1 MTAGQRGVAV
11 VGLAGRFPGAGGV
24 EEFWANV
31 CGGVESIV
39 PLEEE
44 ELAAAG
50 VPPEVFGRSDYVRA
64 APRFEGAGL
73 FDAEFFGYTA
83 REAEV
88 MDPQH
93 RLFLE
98 TCWQALEDAG
108 YDAARFDGSVGV
120 FGGAGANRYLQHVLS
135 RADLVEMLGLT
146 QILVGNEVGFLASR
160 VAYKLDLTGPAVSMR
175 TACSTAL
182 VAVHTACRSLLD
194 HECDMALSGGVHVD
208 PEPDTGYL
216 YQDGSFLSPDGH
228 VRPFDAEARGTVFG
242 SGVGVVVLKRLEDAL
257 ADGDTI
263 HAVVKGSAIGND
275 GAVKVGFTAPSVAG
289 QARTITKAFA
299 VAGVEPEEIDY
310 IETHGT
316 GTLVGDPIEVQ
327 ALGRVFG
334 GRGRCAL
341 GSVKGNVGHL
351 DAAAGM
357 AGLIKT
363 VLAVEHGVLP
373 PTVNH
378 RRVNP
383 EVDLAGGRFR
393 VQTALEEWPRTGR
406 ARRAGV
412 SAFGFGGSNAHVV
425 VEQAPPGRV
434 ETGDARGVAALV
446 LSARSER
453 ALEEATDRLAAH
465 LRERRPEL
473 SDAAY
478 TLAVGRRVFP
488 YRRTVVGSDAEE
500 IARALE
506 ARDPAVVTTGH
517 TVRESAPVVFLFG
530 GQGSQHPGMAGG
542 LYRDEPV
549 FREAVDECARL
560 LEPLL
565 ETDIRDVLC
574 AEAED
579 RSVAARLEE
588 TRWAQPALFVV
599 QYALARLWQSWG
611 ITPGAV
617 IGHSL
622 GEWTAAC
629 VAGVFSLPDA
639 LALVA
644 LRGRLM
650 QEQAP
655 GGMLNTM
662 ADRSAVEG
670 VLPQGVALAAHN
682 GPRDCVVS
690 GPHDALAVFAELA
703 AERGWPTQRVATSHA
718 FHCALME
725 PVVGVF
731 TEAVAAVERRAP
743 RVPVVSNVTGTW
755 LTDAEAVD
763 PGYWGRHIRSTVEF
777 DAGVRTA
784 AGAAGSVVLEIGPGQ
799 AFTGLAR
806 RILAAA
812 DAGAGAQAATAL
824 ASLPH
829 RRDRRTPV
837 ETLHR
842 ALALLWQSGAGP
854 DWKGYYHGQH
864 RRRIPLPTHPL
875 HPRHHWL
882 ERRKPVAAEPACGG
896 TKRRA
901 EVADWFYAPSWR
913 REALPG
919 GELPEG
925 RRWLVFTDRL
935 GVGQALADRLRTGGA
950 AVSLVA
956 AGDAWRS
963 TGSER
968 YELDP
973 RCSTDYDRLIAAL
986 GDCGAAPTDIVHAW
1000 SVTAMDDREREDEE
1014 SAVTL
1019 GFESLIRLSQA
1030 LARSAD
1036 DSACRLWVLSNGLH
1050 NVTGVERLHPAKAT
1064 LLGPCRVLPRE
1075 MPRLRCRAVDLD
1087 LAAGPTSR
1095 LLDRVMAELSQ
1106 EPGPGTEIVAHR
1118 GIHRWVQHF
1127 TTRPLPAPGRKPTLR
1142 SGGTYLITGGTGD
1155 LGLELAEHLAA
1166 RGARIVLT
1174 GRTPLPPAQDWA
1186 AWLANN
1192 PGDGRVATIVRRLS
1206 RLRETGTEILVVQ
1219 ADVADREA
1227 MGEAV
1232 ARAVRRWGAID
1243 GVFHAAGVP
1252 GGGLVQL
1259 KNLRSAEKVLLPKVR
1274 GTLVLEEALA
1284 DQDLDFMLLFGS
1296 NGANIGSAGQVDYC
1310 AANCFLDAFA
1320 QDRSRHRRVIAIDW
1334 GPWRGVGMAV
1344 NTPVPTGMEQA
1355 RQQSVELR
1363 GMTVAEGLRALETI
1377 LDGADEPQ
1385 IVVSPVELGALFAE
1399 ALSPTDE
1406 GTLLRARATAAA
1418 DAAIGAA
1425 PVPKADDIERAIGT
1439 VWQDLLGV
1447 GSVGSHDN
1455 FFELGGNS
1463 LVAIQLVN
1471 VINARLGCK
1480 VTLADLY
1487 EGLTVAHLAKLAAS
1501 PAPADTGGRAF
1512 EERRENMQKR
1522 REYQQRRRAARG
1534 QR

>member
-1 MTAGQRGVAV
+1 MRRGDSDDGRARVHGHRGAAGCGGCGVGGAV
-11 VGLAGRFPGAGGV
+11 SRAGGV

-120 FGGAGANRYLQHVLS
+120 FGGASTTAYLENIFSNLDHGEAL
-135 RADLVEMLGLT
+135 RGKNIGLGFELAFLT
-146 QILVGNEVGFLASR
+146 SR
-160 VAYKLDLTGPAVSMR
+160 VSHKLDLKGPSFPVQ
-175 TACSTAL
+175 TACSTSL
-182 VAVHTACRSLLD
+182 VAVHAACQSLQNF
-194 HECDMALSGGVHVD
+194 ECDMALSGAVAFKV
-208 PEPDTGYL
+208 PENTGYL

-275 GAVKVGFTAPSVAG
+275 GAVKASFTAPSVAG
-289 QARTITKAFA
+289 QAEVITEALA

-316 GTLVGDPIEVQ
+316 GTLVGDSIEVQ

-882 ERRKPVAAEPACGG
+882 EK
-896 TKRRA
+896 
-901 EVADWFYAPSWR
+901 
-913 REALPG
+913 
-919 GELPEG
+919 
-925 RRWLVFTDRL
+925 
-935 GVGQALADRLRTGGA
+935 
-950 AVSLVA
+950 AV
-956 AGDAWRS
+956 
-963 TGSER
+963 
-968 YELDP
+968 P
-973 RCSTDYDRLIAAL
+973 RP
-986 GDCGAAPTDIVHAW
+986 AAPTEQAPHPLLDELVLRSLGQ
-1000 SVTAMDDREREDEE
+1000 SVFRTELSVERH
-1014 SAVTL
+1014 
-1019 GFESLIRLSQA
+1019 
-1030 LARSAD
+1030 
-1036 DSACRLWVLSNGLH
+1036 WVLSEHRLLGEAIVPGTTYLEMARAAAAVHFGRPVTELRDVTFLVPLLVPDGTARTVHTTVRDLTDGLAEFTVASRDAVDDGWTVH
-1050 NVTGVERLHPAKAT
+1050 ARGTAAVGPFAERTPQQDLAELRRICALETVDTGERLDAHRTMTFGPRWRESLPAVHIGVNVA
-1064 LLGPCRVLPRE
+1064 LGR
-1075 MPRLRCRAVDLD
+1075 LD
-1087 LAAGPTSR
+1087 LPGRPS
-1095 LLDRVMAELSQ
+1095 DRV
-1106 EPGPGTEIVAHR
+1106 
-1118 GIHRWVQHF
+1118 
-1127 TTRPLPAPGRKPTLR
+1127 
-1142 SGGTYLITGGTGD
+1142 
-1155 LGLELAEHLAA
+1155 
-1166 RGARIVLT
+1166 
-1174 GRTPLPPAQDWA
+1174 
-1186 AWLANN
+1186 
-1192 PGDGRVATIVRRLS
+1192 
-1206 RLRETGTEILVVQ
+1206 
-1219 ADVADREA
+1219 
-1227 MGEAV
+1227 
-1232 ARAVRRWGAID
+1232 RAVR
-1243 GVFHAAGVP
+1243 
-1252 GGGLVQL
+1252 
-1259 KNLRSAEKVLLPKVR
+1259 SA
-1274 GTLVLEEALA
+1274 
-1284 DQDLDFMLLFGS
+1284 S
-1296 NGANIGSAGQVDYC
+1296 
-1310 AANCFLDAFA
+1310 
-1320 QDRSRHRRVIAIDW
+1320 
-1334 GPWRGVGMAV
+1334 
-1344 NTPVPTGMEQA
+1344 
-1355 RQQSVELR
+1355 
-1363 GMTVAEGLRALETI
+1363 
-1377 LDGADEPQ
+1377 
-1385 IVVSPVELGALFAE
+1385 
-1399 ALSPTDE
+1399 
-1406 GTLLRARATAAA
+1406 
-1418 DAAIGAA
+1418 
-1425 PVPKADDIERAIGT
+1425 
-1439 VWQDLLGV
+1439 
-1447 GSVGSHDN
+1447 
-1455 FFELGGNS
+1455 
-1463 LVAIQLVN
+1463 
-1471 VINARLGCK
+1471 
-1480 VTLADLY
+1480 
-1487 EGLTVAHLAKLAAS
+1487 
-1501 PAPADTGGRAF
+1501 
-1512 EERRENMQKR
+1512 
-1522 REYQQRRRAARG
+1522 RAARPRHG
-1534 QR
+1534 VQRVRRPGG